1 MSSWKAKAERGS
13 AWLIHLIA
21 WIARAAGRTVRR
33 ALLVPIVAYFV
44 VTDGT
49 ARRASREFLA
59 HATGRPARWSDVFS
73 HVYCF
78 AATLLDRVWMAHGD
92 FDRFD
97 VTVEGD
103 PLVLEALES
112 GKGCVLLGSHLG
124 SFDVMTL
131 KNKVLYD
138 RPVTLLAGYPPGGL
152 VDVVSRLVA
161 EGMKGKYPAGLNVVN
176 RPGAAGSLA
185 VAEVTRAKPD
195 GYTIVLTPQSA
206 LVIAAQMQDLAYKT
220 PDDYDPVINVV
231 AYYPMIAVRTES
243 PYKTAQDLVAD
254 AKAKPGA
261 IRVGSPGEG
270 TSSHLNLEEFMRVTG
285 TKMTHVPFQGWGQ
298 SSPALLGGHI
308 EAVVA
313 QPGEL
318 KGQVDGKRMR
328 VLVNFTPKRH
338 PVFPDVPT
346 AKELGWDVS
355 NGVWYMLLAP
365 KGTPAAVMRHIHD
378 AAKAAI
384 EDPKFTADMN
394 GRGIDVDYRPG
405 EALRADLW
413 REYKLHTDILRR
425 VGMLKK

>member
-1 MSSWKAKAERGS
+1 MRF
-13 AWLIHLIA
+13 LL
-21 WIARAAGRTVRR
+21 AALFVLA
-33 ALLVPIVAYFV
+33 AL
-44 VTDGT
+44 
-49 ARRASREFLA
+49 
-59 HATGRPARWSDVFS
+59 PA
-73 HVYCF
+73 
-78 AATLLDRVWMAHGD
+78 AAQY
-92 FDRFD
+92 
-97 VTVEGD
+97 
-103 PLVLEALES
+103 P
-112 GKGCVLLGSHLG
+112 
-124 SFDVMTL
+124 
-131 KNKVLYD
+131 D

-220 PDDYDPVINVV
+220 PDDYDPVINLV

-254 AKAKPGA
+254 ARTKPGA

-394 GRGIDVDYRPG
+394 GRGIDVDYRAG
-405 EALRADLW
+405 EPLRADLW

>member
-1 MSSWKAKAERGS
+1 MMR
-13 AWLIHLIA
+13 I
-21 WIARAAGRTVRR
+21 
-33 ALLVPIVAYFV
+33 
-44 VTDGT
+44 
-49 ARRASREFLA
+49 FLA
-59 HATGRPARWSDVFS
+59 SIALATS
-73 HVYCF
+73 F
-78 AATLLDRVWMAHGD
+78 AAVAQYP
-92 FDRFD
+92 
-97 VTVEGD
+97 E
-103 PLVLEALES
+103 
-112 GKGCVLLGSHLG
+112 
-124 SFDVMTL
+124 
-131 KNKVLYD
+131 
-138 RPVTLLAGYPPGGL
+138 RPVTMLAGYPPGGL

-185 VAEVTRAKPD
+185 VAEVTRARPD

-206 LVIAAQMQDLAYKT
+206 LVIAAQMQELAYKT
-220 PDDYDPVINVV
+220 PDDYDPVINLV
-231 AYYPMIAVRTES
+231 AYYPMIAVRSES
-243 PYKTAQDLVAD
+243 PYRTAQELVAD
-254 AKAKPGA
+254 ARAKPGA

-270 TSSHLNLEEFMRVTG
+270 TSSHLNLEEFMRLAG
-285 TKMTHVPFQGWGQ
+285 AKMTHVPFQGWGQ

-308 EAVVA
+308 EALVA

-328 VLVNFTPKRH
+328 VLVNFTPRRH

-346 AKELGWDVS
+346 ARELGWDVS

-365 KGTPAAVMRHIHD
+365 KGTPAAVVRHIHD
-378 AAKAAI
+378 AARAAI
-384 EDPKFTADMN
+384 EDPKFTADMT